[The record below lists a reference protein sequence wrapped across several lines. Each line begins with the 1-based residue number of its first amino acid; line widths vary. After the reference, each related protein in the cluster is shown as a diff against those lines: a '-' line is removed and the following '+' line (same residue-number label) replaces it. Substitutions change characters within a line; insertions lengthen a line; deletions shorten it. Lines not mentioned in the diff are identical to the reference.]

1 MNTAGLLP
9 ELYVYYRV
17 DAAQAEAAL
26 RAFDQA
32 GLGFNGPRLL
42 RREHESPGQQT
53 WMEIHCGAQAQE
65 SEAKLAA
72 LLAPYISGARHIERF
87 LPLRP
92 AHSPQVKAP

>member
-1 MNTAGLLP
+1 VNAEVLL

-32 GLGFNGPRLL
+32 GLGLSGPRLL
-42 RREHESPGQQT
+42 RREHESTDQQT

-65 SEAKLAA
+65 SEARLAA
-72 LLAPYISGARHIERF
+72 VLAPYISGTRHIERF

-92 AHSPQVKAP
+92 A